1 MARNLIWSQRELPG
15 VTSASKCELTT
26 LRRGAHFTVEI
37 APYDL
42 PIRSRSSRPQNRSST
57 NKAPRFGFIQL
68 HPELNQTLRYIKEP
82 NHTLWTIHLSL
93 PLRTLLPLGWWTSG
107 IPVRRRQEIHWVLAL
122 PRAVRT
128 QLWLLLPL
136 PLGQEAQGAE
146 RCRPH

>member
-1 MARNLIWSQRELPG
+1 MTFQSVRGSVFQATEQEQHKQGPKVW
-15 VTSASKCELTT
+15 VYSA
-26 LRRGAHFTVEI
+26 
-37 APYDL
+37 P
-42 PIRSRSSRPQNRSST
+42 
-57 NKAPRFGFIQL
+57 PRTKS
-68 HPELNQTLRYIKEP
+68 NATYIKEP

-107 IPVRRRQEIHWVLAL
+107 VPVRRRQEIHWVLAL

-128 QLWLLLPL
+128 QFWLLLPL